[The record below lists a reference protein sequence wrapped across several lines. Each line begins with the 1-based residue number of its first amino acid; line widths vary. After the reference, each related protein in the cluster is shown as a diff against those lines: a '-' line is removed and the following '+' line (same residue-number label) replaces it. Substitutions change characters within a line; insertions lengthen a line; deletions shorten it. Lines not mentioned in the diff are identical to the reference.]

1 MTNRR
6 TPETTRAAS
15 DGPWWYEC
23 WVNPLY
29 DARVDL
35 LRPFSDSV

>member
-23 WVNPLY
+23 LVNPNILAKIY
-29 DARVDL
+29 
-35 LRPFSDSV
+35 